1 MFVFTDVFNWSVLA
15 IKQNFHGNDW
25 WLLFFSSWGQTGQTF
40 DQFQTKKYRKQVVAG
55 MNYLIKVASVMF
67 HNNNQKSFELVY
79 VGC

>member
-1 MFVFTDVFNWSVLA
+1 MVTTDDFC
-15 IKQNFHGNDW
+15 
-25 WLLFFSSWGQTGQTF
+25 FSQAEAKAGQTF
-40 DQFQTKKYRKQVVAG
+40 DQFQAKKYRKQVVAG